1 MFEDGNND
9 GPSKDPNISDS
20 PEKER
25 FLPLGNE
32 LKDSRA
38 IRQKWERTCCILWG
52 ELIHIRRTCNG
63 AQPSDTRW
71 YSATSLSENLY
82 SGEATL

>member
-38 IRQKWERTCCILWG
+38 MRQKWG
-52 ELIHIRRTCNG
+52 EPIHIRRTCNG

>member
-25 FLPLGNE
+25 FMPKGNE

-38 IRQKWERTCCILWG
+38 MWQKWGRTCCILWG
-52 ELIHIRRTCNG
+52 EIIHIRRTCNG
-63 AQPSDTRW
+63 AKPSDTRW
-71 YSATSLSENLY
+71 YSATSF
-82 SGEATL
+82 GKTCIQ